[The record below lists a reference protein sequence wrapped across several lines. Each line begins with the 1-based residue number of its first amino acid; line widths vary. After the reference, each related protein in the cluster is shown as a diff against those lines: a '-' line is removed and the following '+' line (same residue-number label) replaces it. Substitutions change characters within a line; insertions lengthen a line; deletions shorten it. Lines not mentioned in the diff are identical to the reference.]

1 MAVKRD
7 YYEVLGL
14 SKGADESAI
23 KKAYR
28 KLAKKYHPDTN
39 SGDAQAEQKFKEIT
53 EAYSILSDPEKRK
66 LYDRFGHAAFD
77 GSGAGASGPFGG
89 AGGYG
94 SAQGWGGYD
103 GARNGYGSGGSFG
116 GADGFGGFSGFHS
129 AGDGSGTYESWRFEG
144 APEDVFGD
152 IFGDIFGRR
161 GAAGYDGAQNGYGG
175 YGSFSGA
182 RSRGGAGGQ
191 GFSGGGQ
198 SYDGAY
204 GFRNGAGF
212 SGARK
217 GGDLN
222 AEISVSFDDAAF
234 GCDKVIQLTDG
245 QGRSES
251 LQVHIP
257 AGIDDGKS
265 IRLRGKGMAGM
276 GGGAAG
282 DLLIRVHVGER
293 PDFKRQGMDVYSTLQ
308 IPYTTAVFGGE
319 VTIPTLKGQVR
330 CKIKAGTQSGTKIR
344 LKGKGIVSMSDP
356 ALYGDQY
363 AQVEIQVPQH
373 LSKEAQLR
381 LREFEKALKASGT
394 GAA

>member
-39 SGDAQAEQKFKEIT
+39 SEDAQAEQKFKAIT

-66 LYDRFGHAAFD
+66 LYDRIGHAAFD
-77 GSGAGASGPFGG
+77 GSGAGAGGPFGG

-144 APEDVFGD
+144 DPEDVFGD

-175 YGSFSGA
+175 FGS
-182 RSRGGAGGQ
+182 
-191 GFSGGGQ
+191 
-198 SYDGAY
+198 
-204 GFRNGAGF
+204 F